1 MASRTTPPTFAA
13 VARGSLRER
22 KKEATRARLVE
33 VSSALFV
40 DQGYAATT
48 LEQIAEGAD
57 ISVPT
62 LLVYFE
68 SKERLALAAEYD
80 TLGRFKAKVEDP
92 DRSTD
97 TLALWRQQVEDGTR
111 KVGKNLKSFFQ
122 RTQYLSDP
130 SLGRGVLDLLT
141 QYEDVLAAGLAADF
155 GTGDDDPATRL
166 LATLLSF
173 GNQSAIRRWAA
184 DGGRGDLAA
193 MALEVVAFA
202 EKQYPTPTP
211 RRRRAR

>member
-1 MASRTTPPTFAA
+1 MASRTLPPTFAG
-13 VARGSLRER
+13 VAPGSLRER
-22 KKEATRARLVE
+22 KKERTRARVVE
-33 VSSALFV
+33 VSTELFLHH
-40 DQGYAATT
+40 GYAATT
-48 LEQIAEGAD
+48 LEQIAAAAE

-80 TLGRFKAKVEDP
+80 TLARFRAKVEDP
-92 DRSTD
+92 DRDTSTLD
-97 TLALWRQQVEDGTR
+97 LWRSQVDEGTR
-111 KVGKNLKSFFQ
+111 NVGKNLRGYLQ
-122 RTQYLSDP
+122 RTRYLSDP

-141 QYEDVLAAGLAADF
+141 QYEDVLASGLATDYSTDEDA
-155 GTGDDDPATRL
+155 PATRL

-184 DGGRGDLAA
+184 TDGRGDLRA
-193 MALEVVAFA
+193 MALDVVTFA
-202 EKQYPTPTP
+202 QKEFPTPTQ